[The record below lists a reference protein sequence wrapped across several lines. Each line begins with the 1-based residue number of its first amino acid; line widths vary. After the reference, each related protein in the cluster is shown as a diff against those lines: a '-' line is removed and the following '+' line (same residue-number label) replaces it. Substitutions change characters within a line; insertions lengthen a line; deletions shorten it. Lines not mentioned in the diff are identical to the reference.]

1 MEKSGSRRT
10 YLKVFVNLGIM
21 LGIILICFLVVPKVI
36 VFFMP
41 FLVGFLISLIASPLV
56 KFFEKK
62 LKIQRKAGSA
72 FVVIAVIAAVILI
85 AYLLGARLVEEVAD
99 FAEELPEMWENAQI
113 EMVQVGERL
122 SVFYRYIPKEI
133 TNTLNNIAS
142 NVQTYLGEVVAD
154 LSSPTIEALGRFAKN
169 LPNIL
174 ISIIMCLLSSY
185 FFVADKGYVT
195 GTLSKAMPEAL
206 MERFRMIYRS
216 FRKAVGGYFKAQIK
230 IELWMYL
237 LLGVGFSILK
247 IRYAFIIAIGV
258 AFLDMLPF
266 FGTGTILIPW
276 TIVEFLN
283 GDYTRVIGLLII
295 WGVGQLARQLIQP
308 KIVGDSMGLSPI
320 PTLVLLYVGYELAG
334 VIGMIVAVPIG
345 IIVLNLYQ
353 EGVFD
358 VTLDSLKI
366 LYAGISNFRH
376 LTEEDLEP
384 IKRYREEE
392 EKRLQGRK
400 KMEEERE
407 AENNSSDVKTKR
419 TVEKER
425 KKE

>member
-1 MEKSGSRRT
+1 MEKYGNRRT
-10 YLKVFVNLGIM
+10 YLKVLVNLGIM
-21 LGIILICFLVVPKVI
+21 LGIVLLCFLLLPRAI
-36 VFFMP
+36 MFFMP

-56 KFFEKK
+56 KFFEKT

-72 FVVIAVIAAVILI
+72 FVVIAVIAVVILV
-85 AYLLGARLVEEVAD
+85 AYLLGARLVEEVAE
-99 FAEELPEMWENAQI
+99 FAGELPEMWENVQI
-113 EMVQVGERL
+113 EMQQVGERL

-133 TNTLNNIAS
+133 TNTLNEIAS

-154 LSSPTIEALGRFAKN
+154 LSSPTLEALGRFAKN

-195 GTLSKAMPEAL
+195 RMLEKALPEAM
-206 MERFRMIYRS
+206 MERFRMIGRS
-216 FRKAVGGYFKAQIK
+216 FKKAVGGYFKAQIK
-230 IELWMYL
+230 IEIWMYL

-276 TIVEFLN
+276 SIVEFLN
-283 GDYTRVIGLLII
+283 GDYTKVIGLLII

-320 PTLVLLYVGYELAG
+320 PTLLLLYVGYEFAG
-334 VIGMIVAVPIG
+334 VVGMIVAVPIG

-376 LTEEDLEP
+376 LKEEDMEP
-384 IKRYREEE
+384 VRRYREEE

-400 KMEEERE
+400 ELEEARK
-407 AENNSSDVKTKR
+407 AESGSASAK
-419 TVEKER
+419 
-425 KKE
+425 